1 MTDQNALVDHLPGDV
16 FGQRHE
22 YNWRT
27 EKYRSLLP
35 PQVGVSGLPLYT
47 SIIYGSDSLADAADI
62 FSGKTPGY
70 SYPRLSL
77 GNPTLQI
84 LGERLLDLEFG
95 ADPLRFEYDCL
106 LTSSGMAA
114 IAMTLLSLVERNSR
128 IISSPYLYG
137 GTYNLLTEYLP
148 QLGHCVCLVD
158 EPNHLSSWRT
168 AFSMNTHSLE
178 GGVMFAE
185 DEANP
190 MIIKLDNA
198 KLAGLAHRRKM
209 LYVVDRTVGTP
220 LSEQPFLHTDPDARP
235 DIVIHSLSKAINGRS
250 DCLGGAI
257 IGKKELIDKIRGS
270 YFLVFGPVM
279 DPRVAD
285 VILENMKDFEWR
297 MRTKIANARAVASFL
312 RSREVEIAQVNGP
325 GGDLMSFEMR
335 GGYEVARSFVEAL
348 KIPVLAPH
356 LGDIQSLV
364 IHPASTTHSR
374 VPSEARL
381 KLGITDG
388 LVRMAIGMEDPCL
401 LILDIE
407 RALNQLGY
415 GLPSSGGALMT

>member
-1 MTDQNALVDHLPGDV
+1 MIEQNALVDYLPEDV
-16 FGQRHE
+16 FGKRHG
-22 YNWRT
+22 YDWRT
-27 EKYRSLLP
+27 EMHRSLVP
-35 PQVGVSGLPLYT
+35 PKVGVSGNPLYE

-70 SYPRLSL
+70 SYPRLSW

-84 LGERLLDLEFG
+84 LGQRILDLEFG
-95 ADPLRFEYDCL
+95 ENDLRYEYDVL

-114 IAMTLLSLVERNSR
+114 IVVTLLSLVEQNSR
-128 IISSPYLYG
+128 IVSSPYLYG
-137 GTYNLLTEYLP
+137 GTYNLLTEYFP
-148 QLGHCVCLVD
+148 KLGRCVCLID
-158 EPNHLSSWRT
+158 DPTHLSSWRK
-168 AFSMNTHSLE
+168 AFSTNTFNLE
-178 GGVMFAE
+178 GGMMFAE

-198 KLAGLAHRRKM
+198 ALAGLAHRRNM

-220 LSEQPFLHTDPDARP
+220 LSEQPFLHADLASRP
-235 DIVIHSLSKAINGRS
+235 AIVIHSLSNAINGRS

-257 IGKKELIDKIRGS
+257 IGRKELIDKIRSS

-285 VILENMKDFEWR
+285 VILENMKDFEHR
-297 MRTKIANARAVASFL
+297 MRAKMANARIVANFL
-312 RSREVEIAQVNGP
+312 RSRVSEIAAVHGP
-325 GGDLMSFEMR
+325 GGDLLSFEVR
-335 GGYEVARSFVEAL
+335 GGYDSARKFVEAL

-374 VPSEARL
+374 VPLEARL
-381 KLGITDG
+381 KLGITDN
-388 LVRMAIGMEDPCL
+388 LVRMAVGMEAIEL
-401 LILDIE
+401 LIADI
-407 RALNQLGY
+407 Q
-415 GLPSSGGALMT
+415 GALHKV